1 MRFKIFQDS
10 RQGDRSG
17 NEDRI
22 GYCYSRDVLLMVVA
36 DGMGGHA
43 QGEVAAEIAVKEIT
57 RLFQQEARNKLRRP
71 SDFLVSVI
79 NAAHRAIVSHAV
91 AENLLESPRTT
102 CVVCLVQDGSAWWAH
117 SGDSRLY
124 VLRGGKLAAATQDHS
139 RVQQLVDSGA
149 ITPEAAAT
157 HPERNKIFS
166 CLGGVVPPVIAVG
179 SEFPL
184 QTGDTILLST
194 DGFWSQIPAAL
205 VATLL
210 RKQDIVGLLPGLL
223 TEAHKRA
230 RGESDNLSLVAMT
243 WEAQD
248 DPRHADT
255 EQMDNEQFTTSSN
268 TQDLDRPVA
277 GEDVTDEEIE
287 KAIAEIQNAIRKVP
301 R

>member
-1 MRFKIFQDS
+1 MRFTIFQDS

-17 NEDRI
+17 NEDRV
-22 GYCYSRDVLLMVVA
+22 GYTYSKDVLLMVAA
-36 DGMGGHA
+36 DGMGGHM
-43 QGEVAAEIAVKEIT
+43 QGEVAAEIAVTEIT
-57 RLFQQEARNKLRRP
+57 RLFQQEARNRLRRP
-71 SDFLVSVI
+71 SDFLVTVI

-102 CVVCLVQDGSAWWAH
+102 CVVCIVQDGSAWWAH

-124 VLRGGKLAAATQDHS
+124 VLRGGKLVAATQDHS
-139 RVQQLVDSGA
+139 RVQQLIDSGVLSR
-149 ITPEAAAT
+149 EAAAT

-166 CLGGVVPPVIAVG
+166 CLGGVVPPVIGVG
-179 SEFPL
+179 SEFML
-184 QTGDTILLST
+184 QKGDTILLST
-194 DGFWSQIPAAL
+194 DGFWAQIPPDLIAN
-205 VATLL
+205 LL

-230 RGESDNLSLVAMT
+230 AGQSDNLSVVAMT

-255 EQMDNEQFTTSSN
+255 ELMEGDQFTTSSN
-268 TQDLDRPVA
+268 TADLERPVA
-277 GEDVTDEEIE
+277 MDDVTDEEIE
-287 KAIAEIQNAIRKVP
+287 KAIAEIQSAIRKVP

>member
-1 MRFKIFQDS
+1 MRFTIFQDS

-22 GYCYSRDVLLMVVA
+22 GYSYSKDVLLLVVA
-36 DGMGGHA
+36 DGMGGHL
-43 QGEVAAEIAVKEIT
+43 QGEVAAEIAVSEIT
-57 RLFQQEARNKLRRP
+57 RLFQQEARNRLRRP
-71 SDFLVSVI
+71 TDFLVSVI

-102 CVVCLVQDGSAWWAH
+102 CVVCLVQDGNAYWAH
-117 SGDSRLY
+117 AGDSRLY
-124 VLRGGKLAAATQDHS
+124 AFRGGKLVASTQDHS
-139 RVQQLVDSGA
+139 RVQQMLDSGL

-166 CLGGVVPPVIAVG
+166 CLGGVVPPVIAIG
-179 SEFPL
+179 NEFPL
-184 QTGDTILLST
+184 QTGDTILIST

-205 VATLL
+205 IGSLL
-210 RKQDIVGLLPGLL
+210 RKQDIMGLLPGLL

-230 RGESDNLSLVAMT
+230 GGGSDNLSVVAMT

-255 EQMDNEQFTTSSN
+255 EQMDNEQFTTASN
-268 TQDLDRPVA
+268 TVDLDRPHVA
-277 GEDVTDEEIE
+277 EDVTDEEIE
-287 KAIAEIQNAIRKVP
+287 KAIAEIQKAIRKVP